1 MILLLR
7 KVWKRTGP
15 SGLRGTRPCRTPARL
30 STSRLTTFS
39 TLPSWIGYFY
49 MFDCKTNPGQIN
61 HLNQIR
67 DCGSDFPWD
76 LDVSAMF
83 KVGKASN
90 IFDHHHRWHHSRHHQ
105 EWHHNREKDIL
116 TYRDKSFAS
125 KFTGTTKCY
134 FLLKRQ
140 PRSLLASRSAD
151 PLNIFNK
158 IILFDLHFNH
168 VFFPRHSV
176 SNPPHQLHVRPWRLS
191 RHVHASNQEVKI
203 ENNNDRALDQK
214 RPWQQSYARTIKV
227 NASRVPC

>member
-7 KVWKRTGP
+7 KPWKRTGP

-83 KVGKASN
+83 KVGIFSITITVDITLAITRSGTITEKRISSHTETRASLQSLQVQKN
-90 IFDHHHRWHHSRHHQ
+90 VISCSSISRDLCWLPDLLIHSTSSTKLSCLISISTMSFSQALSLRSTTPTSCTP
-105 EWHHNREKDIL
+105 L
-116 TYRDKSFAS
+116 TTLSTRSCIK
-125 KFTGTTKCY
+125 
-134 FLLKRQ
+134 
-140 PRSLLASRSAD
+140 PRSES
-151 PLNIFNK
+151 
-158 IILFDLHFNH
+158 
-168 VFFPRHSV
+168 
-176 SNPPHQLHVRPWRLS
+176 
-191 RHVHASNQEVKI
+191 
-203 ENNNDRALDQK
+203 
-214 RPWQQSYARTIKV
+214 
-227 NASRVPC
+227 